1 MNQAKPMIRV
11 YVPGDFLPGQI
22 LDLNPDQSHYLTNV
36 MRLNDGDALA
46 VFNEHSGEW
55 EARVARSHK
64 KHASLSLV
72 SQRAKPRQ
80 SPDVWL
86 VFAALKNKSDLVVEK
101 ATELGVSK
109 IFVVPTAHSVAK
121 SVNMEKLVAHA
132 TEAAEQ
138 CERHD
143 VPSIET
149 AKDLPT
155 LLGVWPKDRV
165 LFYGDESGGG
175 ENLSVILSEASA
187 KSKDLDPSNS
197 VGMTKKYAMLI
208 GPEGGFSA
216 LEHQALKAA
225 PFVKAFGMGPR
236 ILRADT
242 AAVAALACL
251 MMQVG
256 DWQEKP
262 KFGESAA

>member
-1 MNQAKPMIRV
+1 MNQAKNMIRI
-11 YVPGDFLPGQI
+11 YVPGDFAPGQM
-22 LDLNPDQSHYLTNV
+22 LNLHPDQSHYLTNV
-36 MRLNDGDALA
+36 MRLEEGNSLA

-55 EARVARSHK
+55 EARIAHSHK
-64 KHASLSLV
+64 KHTTLSLV

-101 ATELGVSK
+101 ATELGVAK

-121 SVNMEKLVAHA
+121 SVNMEKLQAHA
-132 TEAAEQ
+132 IEAAEQ
-138 CERHD
+138 CERCD
-143 VPSIET
+143 VPVIET
-149 AKDLPT
+149 AVNLPT
-155 LLGVWPKDRV
+155 LLGQWPKDRV
-165 LFYGDESGGG
+165 LLYGDESGGG
-175 ENLSVILSEASA
+175 VNLSVILRGASA
-187 KSKDLDPSNS
+187 ESKDLDPSAL
-197 VGMTKKYAMLI
+197 VGMTKKYAILV

-225 PFVKAFGMGPR
+225 TFVKAFGMGPR

-262 KFGESAA
+262 HFKSVS